1 MSDLVVHRRLDI
13 VFTPCVPEQLT
24 EANWHLQDKK
34 CLADYN
40 NKTDLERKKRES
52 IEYLNEP
59 NFVVMT
65 NKESIDT
72 QNFGNRSFIY
82 ESHIQS

>member
-1 MSDLVVHRRLDI
+1 
-13 VFTPCVPEQLT
+13 VPEQLT
-24 EANWHLQDKK
+24 PENAHLQDKK

-52 IEYLNEP
+52 IEYLGSP
-59 NFVVMT
+59 NFITLT

-72 QNFGNRSFIY
+72 QDY
-82 ESHIQS
+82 ESHMFHYESGLQSQQFSAERPSWVRAFL